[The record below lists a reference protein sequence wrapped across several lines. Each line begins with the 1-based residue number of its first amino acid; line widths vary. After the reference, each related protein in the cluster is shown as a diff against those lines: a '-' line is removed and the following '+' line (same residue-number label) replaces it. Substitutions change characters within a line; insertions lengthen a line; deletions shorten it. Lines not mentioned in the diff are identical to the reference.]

1 MAPDP
6 GKALDTL
13 DIVVAKALDLT
24 GDDRLETYARLS
36 AQTRSRLGFL
46 GETVVIALAG
56 GTGVGKS
63 SILNAIAGTH
73 VVPTGTIRPTTD
85 RPRVW
90 MPATPEPGLTR
101 LLDSFGIDERIGH
114 SGHIDVAII
123 DLPDFDSIDVGHREV
138 VERLVPLVDAI
149 VWVFDP
155 QKYADRAMHEGY
167 LRPLSDH
174 RDRFMFVLNQIDLLG
189 PGELDLVRADLLT
202 RLAED
207 GIPDADL
214 FATVA
219 AEGRVAGIDGILG
232 VVEDRLVAKRLV
244 LGKLAHDLATAVEG
258 VGSLVGVRSS
268 LDFDDRWA
276 RTRDASAVVLA
287 DVIAGPPEVATI
299 ERVGRRLAVR
309 SSPAGIFVRAEEP
322 GRPEPHGRQ
331 DAAVQAAS
339 GEVDTL
345 ITDLAFEA
353 GSFFGARLRARF
365 GPEEVSRR
373 VRRSLEGTKVAAPP
387 FPALKAWWRVASVV
401 EWLMVLTVLGSI
413 VWVWARPASLERGS
427 WPWPIIVGVAAVLV
441 GIGLVRLVRSS
452 GTRAGRRAAT
462 EFRETVVTSVVSQL
476 DRRLGVDLRT
486 VIRDRAELVGLLT
499 ELSIESAK
507 LEAAVPTV

>member
-13 DIVVAKALDLT
+13 DMVVAKARDLT

-36 AQTRSRLGFL
+36 TQTRSRLGFL

-63 SILNAIAGTH
+63 SLLNAIAGTH

-114 SGHIDVAII
+114 SGRIDVAII
-123 DLPDFDSIDVGHREV
+123 DLPDFDSIDLGHREV

-155 QKYADRAMHEGY
+155 QKYADRAVHEGY

-174 RDRFMFVLNQIDLLG
+174 RDRFLFVLNQIDLFG
-189 PGELDLVRADLLT
+189 PGELDLVSADLLT

-207 GIPDADL
+207 GIPDAEL

-219 AEGRVAGIDGILG
+219 AEGRTAGIDRLRRFID
-232 VVEDRLVAKRLV
+232 DRLLAKQLV
-244 LGKLAHDLATAVEG
+244 LGKLGHDLSTAVEG
-258 VGSLVGVRSS
+258 IGSVVGVRDG
-268 LDFDDRWA
+268 LDFDRRWML
-276 RTRDASAVVLA
+276 TRDTSAGLLA
-287 DVIAGPPEVATI
+287 DVVAGPPEIAII

-309 SSPAGIFVRAEEP
+309 SSPAALFVRAREQD
-322 GRPEPHGRQ
+322 RAEPHGRQ
-331 DAAVQAAS
+331 DAAIQAAS
-339 GEVDTL
+339 GEIDTL
-345 ITDLAFEA
+345 VTDLAFES
-353 GSFFGARLRARF
+353 GGFFGARLRAIF
-365 GPEEVSRR
+365 GPADVSRQ
-373 VRRSLEGTKVAAPP
+373 VRRSLEGTKLAAPP
-387 FPALKAWWRVASVV
+387 AVIPSAWWKVAAMA
-401 EWLMVLTVLGSI
+401 EWLMVATVVGSI
-413 VWVWARPASLERGS
+413 VWAWARPATLERGT
-427 WPWPIIVGVAAVLV
+427 WPWPIIVGLAAVLV
-441 GIGLVRLVRSS
+441 GAGLVRLVMSG
-452 GTRAGRRAAT
+452 GTRAGRRSAIAY
-462 EFRETVVTSVVSQL
+462 RETVVASVGSQV
-476 DRRLGVDLRT
+476 DRRFGVELRT
-486 VIRDRAELVGLLT
+486 AIRDRAELVGLLT
-499 ELSIESAK
+499 ELSIEAAK

>member
-13 DIVVAKALDLT
+13 DIIVTKARDLT
-24 GDDRLETYARLS
+24 GDDRLEAYARLS
-36 AQTRSRLGFL
+36 TQTRSRLGFL
-46 GETVVIALAG
+46 GETVVVALAG

-63 SILNAIAGTH
+63 SLLNAIAGTH

-114 SGHIDVAII
+114 SGRIDVAII
-123 DLPDFDSIDVGHREV
+123 DLPDFDSIDLGHREV

-167 LRPLSDH
+167 LRPLSGH
-174 RDRFMFVLNQIDLLG
+174 RDRFLFVLNQIDLFG
-189 PGELDLVRADLLT
+189 PGELDLVKADLLT

-207 GIPDADL
+207 GIADAEL
-214 FATVA
+214 FTTVT
-219 AEGRVAGIDGILG
+219 AEGRLAGIDRLRRFI
-232 VVEDRLVAKRLV
+232 EDRLLAKQLV
-244 LGKLAHDLATAVEG
+244 LEKLAHDLANAVEG
-258 VGSLVGVRSS
+258 IGSVVGVGDG
-268 LDFDDRWA
+268 LDFDRRWMH
-276 RTRDASAVVLA
+276 TSDTSAGLLA
-287 DVIAGPPEVATI
+287 DVVAGPPEIATI

-309 SSPAGIFVRAEEP
+309 SSPAAMFVRAEEP
-322 GRPEPHGRQ
+322 LRPEAHGRQ
-331 DAAVQAAS
+331 DAAIQAAS
-339 GEVDTL
+339 GEIDTF
-345 ITDLAFEA
+345 ITDLAFES
-353 GSFFGARLRARF
+353 GGFFGARLRARF
-365 GPEEVSRR
+365 EPADVSRQ
-373 VRRSLEGTKVAAPP
+373 VRRSLEGTKLADM
-387 FPALKAWWRVASVV
+387 PALVASAWWKVASVA
-401 EWLMVLTVLGSI
+401 EWLMVVAVVGSI
-413 VWVWARPASLERGS
+413 MWAWAKPTTLERGS
-427 WPWPIIVGVAAVLV
+427 WPWPVIVGLAAVLV
-441 GIGLVRLVRSS
+441 GVGLVRVVWAS
-452 GTRAGRRAAT
+452 GTRAGRRAAIAY
-462 EFRETVVTSVVSQL
+462 REAVVTSVDSQL

-499 ELSIESAK
+499 ELSIEATK

>member
-13 DIVVAKALDLT
+13 DVVVVKALDLT

-63 SILNAIAGTH
+63 SLLNAVAGTH

-114 SGHIDVAII
+114 SGRIDVAII
-123 DLPDFDSIDVGHREV
+123 DLPDFDSIDFGHREV

-155 QKYADRAMHEGY
+155 QKYADKAIHEGY
-167 LRPLSDH
+167 LRPLSAH
-174 RDRFMFVLNQIDLLG
+174 RHRFMFILNQIDLLAE
-189 PGELDLVRADLLT
+189 GELDLVRADLLT

-207 GIPDADL
+207 GIPEPDV
-214 FATVA
+214 FTTVA
-219 AEGRVAGIDGILG
+219 AEGRVAGIDRILR

-244 LGKLAHDLATAVEG
+244 LGKLAHDLAAAVEG
-258 VGSLVGVRSS
+258 VGSLVGVRGGQ
-268 LDFDDRWA
+268 DFDRRWA
-276 RTRDASAVVLA
+276 HTRDTSAAVLA
-287 DVIAGPPEVATI
+287 EVVAGPAEVATF

-309 SSPAGIFVRAEEP
+309 SSPAAMFVRAEEP
-322 GRPEPHGRQ
+322 SRPEPHGRQ
-331 DAAVQAAS
+331 DAGVQAAS
-339 GEVDTL
+339 GEIETF
-345 ITDLAFEA
+345 ITDMAFEA
-353 GSFFGARLRARF
+353 GGLFGARLRARF
-365 GPEEVSRR
+365 GQEEVSRG
-373 VRRSLEGTKVAAPP
+373 VRRSLEGTKLADPP
-387 FPALKAWWRVASVV
+387 FPALKAWWRVASLV
-401 EWLMVLTVLGSI
+401 EWLMVVAVIGSI
-413 VWVWARPASLERGS
+413 VWAWARPASLERGS
-427 WPWPIIVGVAAVLV
+427 WPWPIIVGVIAALIGV
-441 GIGLVRLVRSS
+441 GLVRLVRSS
-452 GTRAGRRAAT
+452 GTRAGRRAAI
-462 EFRETVVTSVVSQL
+462 EYRETVVTSIGSQL

-499 ELSIESAK
+499 ELSIEAAR
-507 LEAAVPTV
+507 LEAAVATV